1 MDWMELLPLILLG
14 LFFVIALWRLFR
26 APLQIALRLIVNT
39 LLGFLALW
47 LVRLT
52 APITGITLGLNLLN
66 AVVIA
71 ILGLPGFFLLLLVQW
86 AL

>member
-26 APLQIALRLIVNT
+26 APLRIALRLIINT